1 MNELYR
7 LIIADDERQIREGL
21 STVVDWTE
29 LGFEVVGVFSD
40 GKDVMSF
47 LQTGKA
53 DVVLTD
59 IRMPHVSGLDVAK
72 HICEEYKDTK
82 VILLTG
88 YKDFEYAKAACE
100 YGVYHYL
107 LKPTQLP
114 ELYDVFNKLKK
125 QLDEHR
131 KERSLRER
139 STRHLPEQ
147 FLSELYFGVFRD
159 DRALAGT
166 IKLLGLEA
174 ELSGKSFSVLEMHIE
189 NYDRMNKHGYGKEQV
204 YKAMRHFMELKFPN
218 SSFAVPYQEAEAVT
232 YIAYGHSVPSA
243 EAARAISKEL
253 SATMGL
259 AVNVDIKGEYYNIF
273 SLAAALR
280 CQPDNELVDLK
291 HLIERQKLLFS
302 CLFSGEKEQA
312 MGLLG
317 TITQSLSGVDDDTVY
332 SFMSN
337 LFGLLAKKIADL
349 GIVCENEYF
358 DVPNLNVGRQK
369 IIDAS
374 FKNMDRIAD
383 LMLIH
388 SSGAENIT
396 INRAKE
402 FIMENYGRD
411 ILLEDVANHVFLSP
425 AYLSR
430 IFKKYVGESFSSY
443 LFSIRINRAKILLK
457 NSNLKVYEISERVGI
472 QTPKYFFKLFKDHT
486 GLTPSEYR
494 ARIEAEEAD

>member
-21 STVVDWTE
+21 STVVDWKT

-40 GKDVMSF
+40 GTDVISF
-47 LQTGKA
+47 LDNNMA

-59 IRMPHVSGLDVAK
+59 IRMAHVSGLDVARYVSTNCK
-72 HICEEYKDTK
+72 NTK

-107 LKPTQLP
+107 LKPTELP
-114 ELYDVFNKLKK
+114 ELHDVFVKLRK
-125 QLDEHR
+125 QFDEQK
-131 KERSLRER
+131 KERKFRER
-139 STRHLPEQ
+139 STRHLPEH
-147 FLSELYFGVFRD
+147 FLSELYFGVFRN
-159 DRALAGT
+159 DRALSGT
-166 IKLLGLEA
+166 IKLLGIEE
-174 ELSGKSFSVLEMHIE
+174 ELSGKSFSVLELHID
-189 NYDRMNKHGYGKEQV
+189 NYDKMNKHGYGKVQV

-218 SSFAVPYQEAEAVT
+218 ASFAVPYQEAETVT
-232 YIAYGHSVPSA
+232 YIAYGHGVPTEQLAQTIAS
-243 EAARAISKEL
+243 EL

-259 AVNVDIKGEYYNIF
+259 SVNVSIKGEYQNIYM
-273 SLAAALR
+273 LAAALR
-280 CQPDNELVDLK
+280 SESDSELVDLK

-312 MGLLG
+312 MGILAS
-317 TITQSLSGVDDDTVY
+317 ITQSLSGVDDDTVY
-332 SFMSN
+332 AFMSN

-358 DVPNLNVGRQK
+358 EVPNPAGGRES
-369 IIDAS
+369 IITAS
-374 FKNMDRIAD
+374 VKNMSKITD
-383 LMLIH
+383 LMINHL
-388 SSGAENIT
+388 SGAENIT
-396 INRAKE
+396 INKAKE
-402 FIMENYGRD
+402 FIMENYSKD

-430 IFKKYVGESFSSY
+430 IFKKCVGESFSSY
-443 LFSIRINRAKILLK
+443 LFSIRINRAKALLK
-457 NSNLKVYEISERVGI
+457 NSNLRVYEIAEKVGI

-494 ARIEAEEAD
+494 ARIESEEAD